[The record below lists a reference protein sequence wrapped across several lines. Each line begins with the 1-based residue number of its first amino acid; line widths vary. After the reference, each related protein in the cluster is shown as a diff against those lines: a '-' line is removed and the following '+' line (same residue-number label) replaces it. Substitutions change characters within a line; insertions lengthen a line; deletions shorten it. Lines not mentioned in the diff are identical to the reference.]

1 MRADHVATAASASR
15 GGAAAG
21 AVVSAVVA
29 HLPAWPARLATLV
42 AHQVR
47 SRVRGTVVWALSLGL
62 LGTLYTAL
70 YPSMSGQMDRYLESM
85 PEEYLAFLGLQ
96 GGGMSTLAGF
106 LDIEQYSIVAPLA
119 LAFLP
124 IILGARAIAG
134 AEESKSLDVLLSN
147 PLPRWMVVTSAFL
160 TMLVE
165 VVAIVTVMAVLVW
178 VPVKMSG
185 QELAVSR
192 LAAGSLNLV
201 PLCLFFGGLALLLS
215 AVVRRPGLALAVPG
229 ALLVASYVLNG
240 LAAVIDRISGLQ
252 PLSIFHHYG
261 SAIREGMPWGS
272 AALISLLAVTF
283 VALAALGFARR
294 DIYT

>member
-1 MRADHVATAASASR
+1 MRADHVATTDSASR

-21 AVVSAVVA
+21 GVAPVVVA

-42 AHQVR
+42 AHQLG
-47 SRVRGTVVWALSLGL
+47 SRVRGTMVWALSLGL
-62 LGTLYTAL
+62 LGALYVFL
-70 YPSMSGQMDRYLESM
+70 YPSMSGQMDQYMKSM
-85 PEEYLAFLGLQ
+85 PEEYLAFLGLE

-134 AEESKSLDVLLSN
+134 AEEAKSLDVLLSN
-147 PLPRWMVVTSAFL
+147 PLPRWMVVASAFL

-165 VVAIVTVMAVLVW
+165 VVAIVTVMALLVW
-178 VPVKMSG
+178 VPVKVSG
-185 QELAVSR
+185 QELAAGR

-201 PLCLFFGGLALLLS
+201 PLCLFFGGMALAFS
-215 AVVRRPGLALAVPG
+215 AVVRRPGLAIAVPG
-229 ALLVASYVLNG
+229 AILVASYVLNG
-240 LAAVIDRISGLQ
+240 LAAAVDRIGALQ

-261 SAIREGMPWGS
+261 SAIRDGMPWGS
-272 AALISLLAVTF
+272 AAVISLLALTF
-283 VALAALGFARR
+283 VLLAAVGFARR